1 MAWLGIY
8 QNAEVN
14 IFFLSIAFFLSNFSV
29 YLFSSVSK
37 TATGASDKTLCLS
50 LENRNRGDFKFKKM
64 SNLKNNQ
71 PVTPG
76 AAIFVCVVFFIIFL
90 VFKCSC
96 SETDQE
102 IANRTE
108 QNSEFTAYYNSQQCV
123 KELLKSPSTAEFP
136 SGSNQFVTKID
147 EDTYL
152 INSYVDSQNSFG
164 AMLRTNYVCQVTL
177 NSDDTY
183 TCDSVELLEQ

>member
-1 MAWLGIY
+1 
-8 QNAEVN
+8 
-14 IFFLSIAFFLSNFSV
+14 
-29 YLFSSVSK
+29 
-37 TATGASDKTLCLS
+37 
-50 LENRNRGDFKFKKM
+50 M

-71 PVTPG
+71 PVTSG

-102 IANRTE
+102 RANRTE

-164 AMLRTNYVCQVTL
+164 AMLRTNYVCQITL

-183 TCDSVELLEQ
+183 TCDNVELLEQ

>member
-1 MAWLGIY
+1 
-8 QNAEVN
+8 
-14 IFFLSIAFFLSNFSV
+14 
-29 YLFSSVSK
+29 
-37 TATGASDKTLCLS
+37 
-50 LENRNRGDFKFKKM
+50 M

>member
-1 MAWLGIY
+1 
-8 QNAEVN
+8 
-14 IFFLSIAFFLSNFSV
+14 
-29 YLFSSVSK
+29 
-37 TATGASDKTLCLS
+37 
-50 LENRNRGDFKFKKM
+50 M

-76 AAIFVCVVFFIIFL
+76 TAIFVCVVFFIIFL

-102 IANRTE
+102 RANRTE
-108 QNSEFTAYYNSQQCV
+108 QNSEFTAYYYSQQCV

-136 SGSNQFVTKID
+136 SGSDQFVTRID
-147 EDTYL
+147 NDTFL

-164 AMLRTNYVCQVTL
+164 AMLRTNYVCQITL
-177 NSDDTY
+177 NNNDTY
-183 TCDSVELLEQ
+183 TCDSIELLEQ